1 MTRRRSVLV
10 GVAGGSGSGKT
21 TVVRRIVDAIG
32 AATTAVLR
40 HDSYYRDL
48 SHMPPAARVGI
59 NYDHPDA
66 LESDLLVA
74 HLAALLDG
82 EAVELPVYD
91 FAAHVRSSETV
102 LVAPQPLII
111 VDGLLVLGDP
121 RLRAL
126 MDLKV
131 FVETDSE
138 ERLARRL
145 RRDVRE
151 RGRSEDSVLA
161 QFRLTVQ
168 PMHAKFVQPTMR
180 YADIVV
186 RGGGHN
192 RRDVERVV
200 AAVRRVLASVAE
212 VR

>member
-1 MTRRRSVLV
+1 VV

-32 AATTAVLR
+32 AASTVVLR

-48 SHMPPAARVGI
+48 SHMAPAARVGI

-82 EAVELPVYD
+82 EPVEMPVYD
-91 FAAHVRSSETV
+91 FAAHVRLAERV

-126 MDLKV
+126 MDLAV
-131 FVETDSE
+131 FVDTDPE
-138 ERLARRL
+138 ARLARRL

-168 PMHAKFVQPTMR
+168 PMHELFVQPTIR

-192 RRDVERVV
+192 RPDVERVV
-200 AAVRRVLASVAE
+200 TAVRQTLASVAE
-212 VR
+212 PR

>member
-1 MTRRRSVLV
+1 VTRRRSVVV

-32 AATTAVLR
+32 AASTVVLR

-48 SHMPPAARVGI
+48 SHMAPAARVGI

-74 HLAALLDG
+74 HLAALLEG
-82 EAVELPVYD
+82 EPVEMPVYD
-91 FAAHVRSSETV
+91 FAAHVRLAERV

-126 MDLKV
+126 MDLAV
-131 FVETDSE
+131 FVDTDPE
-138 ERLARRL
+138 ARLARRL

-168 PMHAKFVQPTMR
+168 PMHELFVQPTIR

-192 RRDVERVV
+192 RPDVERVV
-200 AAVRRVLASVAE
+200 TAVRQTLASVAE
-212 VR
+212 PR